1 MGLVTLV
8 AALMLMAGM
17 AIGIGT
23 RGASADE
30 DEAPH
35 PAHVHTGACPTPG
48 DVVFPLSD
56 VSEAG
61 SMNGTPMASSMV
73 GADTAIP
80 VESSET
86 TISSSLQD
94 LVSSPHAIVV
104 HESAANIQNYIS
116 CGDIGGM
123 MMGSDL
129 AVGLG
134 ALNDSEESGVAW
146 LHDNGDGTTNVAI
159 FLTYTEAQG
168 GDTGTPEATTGD
180 ATSAS
185 AASVDIKGFAFNA
198 PSLEVAVGTTVTWT
212 NDDSTAHTVSQ
223 VGGGFDSGKID
234 PGATFSFTFTTAGT
248 YDYFCQFHANM
259 KGTIVVK

>member
-1 MGLVTLV
+1 
-8 AALMLMAGM
+8 
-17 AIGIGT
+17 
-23 RGASADE
+23 
-30 DEAPH
+30 
-35 PAHVHTGACPTPG
+35 
-48 DVVFPLSD
+48 
-56 VSEAG
+56 
-61 SMNGTPMASSMV
+61 MV
-73 GADTAIP
+73 GADTAIA

-86 TISSSLQD
+86 TIQSSLQD

-129 AVGLG
+129 AIGLG
-134 ALNDSEESGVAW
+134 ALNDSGESGVAW

-159 FLTYTEAQG
+159 FLTYTEAAG
-168 GDTGTPEATTGD
+168 EASTPEATTGD
-180 ATSAS
+180 STSAAS
-185 AASVDIKGFAFNA
+185 AAVDIKGFAFSV

-212 NDDSTAHTVSQ
+212 NDDSTGHTVSQ

-234 PGATFSFTFTTAGT
+234 PGATFSHTFDTAGT

-259 KGTIVVK
+259 KATVIVK